1 MYITK
6 MITQI
11 EELDKKRCKIYMNH
25 KPAFAL
31 YKGEVTQYKLR
42 EEEVINESVYDE
54 IMKQVLP
61 LRAKK
66 RCLNLLQKRPY
77 TEWKLREKLNEGFY
91 PQEII
96 DEAIEYMKSFH
107 YIDDYDYASQYVFY
121 HKDSESRKKMEEK
134 LLIKGIDK
142 EILKRVFTD
151 SYQDEEEMQELEL
164 QQAKKFLE
172 KKGYDTQVMD
182 WKEKQKIF
190 AYLLRKGLNTSVVK
204 EAMRLHEETII

>member
-1 MYITK
+1 

>member
-1 MYITK
+1 

-11 EELDKKRCKIYMNH
+11 EELDKRRCKIYMNH
-25 KPAFAL
+25 KPVFVL

-42 EEEVINESVYDE
+42 EEEVIKESVYDE
-54 IMKQVLP
+54 IIKQVLP

-77 TEWKLREKLNEGFY
+77 TEWKLREKLKEGFY

-96 DEAIEYMKSFH
+96 DEAIDYMKSFH
-107 YIDDYDYASQYVFY
+107 YIDDYEYASQYVFY

-134 LLIKGIDK
+134 LSIKGIDK
-142 EILKRVFTD
+142 EILKRVFID
-151 SYQDEEEMQELEL
+151 SYQDEEEMMELEL

-172 KKGYDTQVMD
+172 KKGYDAQAME

-190 AYLLRKGLNTSVVK
+190 AYLLRKGLRTSVIK
-204 EAMRLHEETII
+204 EAMRLQEEITI